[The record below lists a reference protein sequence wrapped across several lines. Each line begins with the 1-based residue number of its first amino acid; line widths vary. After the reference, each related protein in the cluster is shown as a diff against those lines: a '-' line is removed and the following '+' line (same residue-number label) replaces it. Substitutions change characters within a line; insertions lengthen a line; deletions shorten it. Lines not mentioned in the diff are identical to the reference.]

1 MEVVGQ
7 AAAVAQLVGNVGG
20 LIFKIK
26 READTAKQNKREC
39 ENLVDYLST
48 IEEVLPT
55 LPEDPEVARPLA
67 KLGSTLQEAHD
78 LVVACQKRGSFSKL
92 FRASCLA
99 DRFREV
105 NARIT
110 CDLSLFPLV
119 IYTAIARRL
128 DRMAQNDDSG
138 TMAPAGAGSSKGKSS
153 GGTVGI
159 ETQTQM
165 VVSHVSCSGSD
176 DDDNPRKL
184 TWPEIAASTSNLAVV
199 LGGGRSGT
207 VYKGSLH
214 HGGRVREVA
223 VKVLKK
229 HGRQG
234 MEVSFVAELEIL
246 FPLRHDHIARLVGWC
261 EEAEEERR
269 VFVYDHM
276 SNGTLRDHLLGS
288 GGSPVAASWS
298 GRVEVLLGAAR
309 ALEHLHHRRATT
321 LPAVI
326 HRNVSSC
333 NILLD
338 ARWRPHLSDFGQA
351 LLQAACEEPGG
362 QLVPEAIGTFG
373 YLDPEYYSTR
383 RVSPAIDVYSFGVVT
398 LEVLTGRPH
407 VLVSSKQAG
416 EEVPVAMVSSVLP
429 VIQSGKLR
437 DVLDARPSLV
447 PTPGQLKALELVA
460 NTAMLCLWPQGKD
473 RPDISKVVANL
484 DKALGIIRSDDETN
498 LLLSY

>member
-26 READTAKQNKREC
+26 RAADTAKQNKREC

-67 KLGSTLQEAHD
+67 KLSPTLQEAHD
-78 LVVACQKRGSFSKL
+78 LVVACQKRGSFSKF

-153 GGTVGI
+153 AGTVAV
-159 ETQTQM
+159 ETQTQTQM
-165 VVSHVSCSGSD
+165 VVSHSHVMSSGSD

-276 SNGTLRDHLLGS
+276 TNGTLRDHLLGS
-288 GGSPVAASWS
+288 GGSPVASSWS

-326 HRNVSSC
+326 HRNVSSS

-362 QLVPEAIGTFG
+362 QGQLVPEAIGTFG
-373 YLDPEYYSTR
+373 YLDPEYYSHGR
-383 RVSPAIDVYSFGVVT
+383 LQGYSPVFT
-398 LEVLTGRPH
+398 
-407 VLVSSKQAG
+407 
-416 EEVPVAMVSSVLP
+416 
-429 VIQSGKLR
+429 
-437 DVLDARPSLV
+437 
-447 PTPGQLKALELVA
+447 
-460 NTAMLCLWPQGKD
+460 
-473 RPDISKVVANL
+473 
-484 DKALGIIRSDDETN
+484 
-498 LLLSY
+498 

>member
-7 AAAVAQLVGNVGG
+7 AAAVAQLVGNVDG

-26 READTAKQNKREC
+26 RAADTAKQNTREC
-39 ENLVDYLST
+39 ENLVVYLST

-67 KLGSTLQEAHD
+67 RLGSTLQEAHD
-78 LVVACQKRGSFSKL
+78 LVVACQKRGSFSKI
-92 FRASCLA
+92 FRANSLA

-128 DRMAQNDDSG
+128 DRMVLPAQNDSG
-138 TMAPAGAGSSKGKSS
+138 AMAPAGKSS
-153 GGTVGI
+153 GTVAV

-165 VVSHVSCSGSD
+165 VLVSHVSSGSD
-176 DDDNPRKL
+176 DDNPRRL
-184 TWPEIAASTSNLAVV
+184 TRPEIAASTSNLAVV

-269 VFVYDHM
+269 VFVYEHM
-276 SNGTLRDHLLGS
+276 SNGTLRDHLLGL
-288 GGSPVAASWS
+288 GVHGHGGGAGSPVASSWS

-309 ALEHLHHRRATT
+309 ALEHLHRRAT
-321 LPAVI
+321 LPVI
-326 HRNVSSC
+326 HRNVSSS

-338 ARWRPHLSDFGQA
+338 ARWRSYLSDFGQA
-351 LLQAACEEPGG
+351 LLQAACEEHGGQG

-407 VLVSSKQAG
+407 VNSSSSKGQLG
-416 EEVPVAMVSSVLP
+416 EVPVAMVSSVLP
-429 VIQSGKLR
+429 VIQNGKLR
-437 DVLDARPSLV
+437 DVLDGRPSLV
-447 PTPGQLKALELVA
+447 PTPAQLKALELVA

-473 RPDISKVVANL
+473 RPAISNVVANL
-484 DKALGIIRSDDETN
+484 EKALGIIRSDETN
-498 LLLSY
+498 LLL